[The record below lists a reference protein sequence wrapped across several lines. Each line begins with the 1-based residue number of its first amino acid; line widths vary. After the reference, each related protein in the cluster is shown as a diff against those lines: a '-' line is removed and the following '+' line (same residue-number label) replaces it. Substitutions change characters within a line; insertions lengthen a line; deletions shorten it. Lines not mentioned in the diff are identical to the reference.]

1 MRNGSPEYKF
11 EYILIVRLGTII
23 SGTTERSTGCQW
35 FNQVCGVDGTSGL
48 HSVIVGLTAKTDK
61 CPYYPSFL
69 ARRGAPERCRFSG
82 RDKGVLERVQT
93 TTANCK
99 DTTTLHRSR
108 HKGWHRCRS
117 AKLCHPWSR
126 YETASASAP
135 NGKGHYTFDTRSVV
149 RSRMSCASGGVTTL
163 SAECPLQLNCS

>member
-1 MRNGSPEYKF
+1 VRNGSLEYKV
-11 EYILIVRLGTII
+11 EYILVVRLGTIN

-61 CPYYPSFL
+61 CPYPSFL

-117 AKLCHPWSR
+117 AKLCHLWSR

-135 NGKGHYTFDTRSVV
+135 DGKGHHTFDTRSVV
-149 RSRMSCASGGVTTL
+149 RPRLSCASGGVTTL